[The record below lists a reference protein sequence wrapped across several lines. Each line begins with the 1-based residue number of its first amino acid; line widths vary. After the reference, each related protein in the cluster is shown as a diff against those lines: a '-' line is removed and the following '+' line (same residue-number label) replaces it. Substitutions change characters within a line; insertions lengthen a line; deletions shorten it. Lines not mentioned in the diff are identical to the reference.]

1 MVTTSVARVA
11 AAKAKPKP
19 KSKAKAAAPYKK
31 REVPEFENLEEAL
44 EAAHLCTKC
53 VATKKA
59 SEPYNSPPPL
69 EK

>member
-19 KSKAKAAAPYKK
+19 IDKAKAAARYKK